1 MLALNKL
8 EPLFSLPHSVP
19 SVRKNVNTSI
29 SFTTSND
36 PYKTPI
42 ATAFQQSSSPEAVLQ
57 LFYEREKAIKEYRDT
72 DRKLIKCLSPAVKV
86 LQAFSDIIGEAVTQE
101 GYEEYRATM

>member
-1 MLALNKL
+1 M
-8 EPLFSLPHSVP
+8 
-19 SVRKNVNTSI
+19 NTSV

-36 PYKTPI
+36 LSKAPI
-42 ATAFQQSSSPEAVLQ
+42 ATALQQSSSPEAVLQ
-57 LFYEREKAIKEYRDT
+57 LFHEREKAFKEYRDT

-101 GYEEYRATM
+101 GYEKYRATM